1 VQRERSLDAPARL
14 AQSENQQAALHPA
27 RARNEVRAYGPCVI
41 GTDRPL
47 LHFSTMYDPLFV
59 RSHLAIQENKSLRE
73 ERRRLLAERD
83 DAIYELRWAVY
94 ESAGVRTRSNARR
107 HDREGASPLAR
118 NLRR

>member
-1 VQRERSLDAPARL
+1 MQRERSLDAPARL

-27 RARNEVRAYGPCVI
+27 RARRSTGLRAVC
-41 GTDRPL
+41 DRNRPPA

-94 ESAGVRTRSNARR
+94 ESAGVRTRSNAHRQ
-107 HDREGASPLAR
+107 DREGASPLAR